1 MRRTRAISEKKFAPW
16 QLPAIASDP
25 TVAAEIAGLRYVSD
39 AGPGIRRLRSGKGFR
54 YVGPSKKA
62 VNDPKTLERIKSL
75 VIPPAWTDVW
85 ISPLENGHL
94 QATGRDG
101 KGRKQSRYH
110 PRWRDVRDEAKYE
123 RMVVFA
129 KALPRI
135 RRRVSRDLRLPGMA
149 RPKVLATIVRLLETT
164 FIRVGNE
171 EYVKQ
176 NGSYGLTTLRNRHAN
191 VRGDT
196 IQFSFRGKSG
206 KEHCVEISDPRV
218 ARVVRRCQDLPG
230 QELFE
235 YTDENGEL
243 RDVSS
248 TDVNDYLREITGQE
262 FTAKDFRTWAGTLL
276 ASQFLWQYETHRTEA
291 QAKRA
296 IVQTVK
302 AVADR
307 LGNTAAVCRKAY
319 IHPSVL
325 EAPLEGSLVRS
336 LQTRPKQ
343 WGRVCH
349 GLRREEASLFR
360 FLSSR
365 QLRTHRKS
373 A

>member
-1 MRRTRAISEKKFAPW
+1 MRRTRAIAEL
-16 QLPAIASDP
+16 QLPAIANDA
-25 TVAAEIAGLRYVSD
+25 TVAAQAAGLRYVSD
-39 AGPGIRRLRSGKGFR
+39 ARPGIRRLRSGRGFR
-54 YVGPSKKA
+54 YIGPDKIA
-62 VNDPKTLERIKSL
+62 VKDAKTLERIKSL

-94 QATGRDG
+94 QATGRDVR
-101 KGRKQSRYH
+101 GRKQSRYH
-110 PRWRDVRDEAKYE
+110 PRWREVRDEAKYE
-123 RMVVFA
+123 RLAVFA
-129 KALPRI
+129 KSLPRI
-135 RRRVSRDLRLPGMA
+135 RRRVSHDLRLPGIA

-176 NGSYGLTTLRNRHAN
+176 NGSYGLTTMRNGHAK

-196 IQFSFRGKSG
+196 IQFSFKGKSG
-206 KEHCVEISDPRV
+206 KEHCVEISDPRA

-230 QELFE
+230 QELFQ
-235 YTDENGEL
+235 YSDENGEPH
-243 RDVSS
+243 DVSS

-276 ASQFLWQYETHRTEA
+276 ASQFLSQYEAHSTEA

-302 AVADR
+302 AVAEK
-307 LGNTAAVCRKAY
+307 LGNTPAVCRKAY
-319 IHPSVL
+319 IHPGVL
-325 EAPLEGSLVRS
+325 EASLEGSLLRS

-343 WGRVCH
+343 WARSCN
-349 GLRREEASLFR
+349 GLRNGEAALFM
-360 FLSSR
+360 FLSSK
-365 QLRTHRKS
+365 QLRNHCKS